1 VHAATDRRRFGCRD
15 ETDVAADGD
24 AHSQMEEEGSAA
36 AEDEDVLIE
45 DIEEDS
51 ADVSEMI
58 DAPTEPEEKT

>member
-1 VHAATDRRRFGCRD
+1 
-15 ETDVAADGD
+15 
-24 AHSQMEEEGSAA
+24 MEEEGSAA